1 MTRERHERHRSE
13 AFIPIQDE
21 LDAAY
26 RFYGRMTSD
35 LITISD
41 RAGHLLHCNPVAE
54 RVFGCSPEE
63 AVGRSLFAFVH
74 PEDRAEVVSAFERW
88 NHHPGET
95 SFLVECRMVSLREEL
110 RHLQWTVTPYR
121 QPDGEVRCLIA
132 HARDVTGQVQWL
144 ERVKRSDR
152 RHSAVLLSLLDPMMV
167 IDGHGTVLEVSRSVQ
182 EVFGYTPE
190 ELLGKNIKLLMPEP
204 HRSQHDSYLERY
216 RTTGETWILNRTR
229 RFEVVRKDGARIQV
243 ELSVSRVDV
252 PGEEEPCFVGSFRD
266 VTARLQ
272 AEGALAESEA
282 RLRAIFDQEFQF
294 VGLLARDGR
303 MLEVNASALR
313 STGARRSEV
322 VGRHFWDTP
331 WWKPGDAQRLKDAVQ
346 SAARGEFVRFEVESL
361 TASGTA
367 LWVDFSLKPVKD
379 AQGVVQFLLP
389 EGRDITAIKHSHQ
402 RELAMQD
409 ALAAIGES
417 ASVLAHEIKNPLTA
431 VNLALRA
438 VADKLG
444 EDQKV
449 VLEDLAERLRKLE
462 RTMRRTL
469 SFARPLELEPEAC
482 DLAAMARDVLQL
494 LAPELADAR
503 IAHELVLGERL
514 PPVQA
519 DRGLIEEVLTN
530 LVRNAREALG
540 SRGGRVRV
548 SVLRESG
555 QVLVRVEDDGEGIVP
570 SVKAEIF
577 KPFVTSKKSGTGLGL
592 AIARK
597 VVREHGGEIGVGDS
611 NLGGACFWFRLP
623 VEREAMA
630 SVEVR
635 SGHEARA

>member
-1 MTRERHERHRSE
+1 MTSPRHERHRSE
-13 AFIPIQDE
+13 SYIAIQDE

-26 RFYGRMTSD
+26 RFHGRMTSD

-41 RAGHLLHCNPVAE
+41 RAGHLLHANPVAE
-54 RVFGCSPEE
+54 RVFGCTPEE
-63 AVGRSLFAFVH
+63 ALGRSLFAFVH
-74 PEDRAEVVSAFERW
+74 PEDKAGVVEAFERW
-88 NHHPGET
+88 VHYPGEK
-95 SFLVECRMVSLREEL
+95 SFLVDCRMVSLRGEL

-121 QPDGEVRCLIA
+121 QPDGDVRCLIA
-132 HARDVTGQVQWL
+132 HARDVTAQVQWL

-152 RHSAVLLSLLDPMMV
+152 RHSAVLLSLLDPMVV
-167 IDGHGTVLEVSRSVQ
+167 IDGSGIVLEVSRSV
-182 EVFGYTPE
+182 EEAFGYTPE
-190 ELLGKNIKLLMPEP
+190 ELVGKNISVLMPEP
-204 HRSQHDSYLERY
+204 HRTQHDAYLERY
-216 RTTGETWILNRTR
+216 RNTGQTWILNRTR
-229 RFEVVRKDGARIQV
+229 RFEVVRKGGARIQV
-243 ELSVSRVDV
+243 ELSVSRVDI

-272 AEGALAESEA
+272 AESALAESEA

-294 VGLLARDGR
+294 VGLLSRDGR
-303 MLEVNASALR
+303 LLEVNASALR
-313 STGARRSEV
+313 STGARRADV
-322 VGRHFWDTP
+322 IGRPFWETP
-331 WWKPGDAQRLKDAVQ
+331 WWRVGDVPRLKEAVE

-361 TASGTA
+361 TEGGGS

-379 AQGVVQFLLP
+379 AHGAVQFLLP
-389 EGRDITAIKHSHQ
+389 EGRDITSIKHAHH

-469 SFARPLELEPEAC
+469 SFARPLELETEAC
-482 DLAAMARDVLQL
+482 DLAAMARDVFQL
-494 LAPELADAR
+494 LSPELVAAR
-503 IAHELVLGERL
+503 IAQELVVGEGL

-519 DRGLIEEVLTN
+519 DRGLVEEVLTN
-530 LVRNAREALG
+530 LVRNACEALG
-540 SRGGRVRV
+540 ARGGRVRI
-548 SVLRESG
+548 SVTREG
-555 QVLVRVEDDGEGIVP
+555 NGVLVRVEDDGEGLVP
-570 SVKAEIF
+570 SVRAEIF
-577 KPFVTSKKSGTGLGL
+577 KPFVTSKKGGTGLGL

-611 NLGGACFWFRLP
+611 ALGGACFWFRLP
-623 VEREAMA
+623 AEAPGER

-635 SGHEARA
+635 SEAQGKA

>member
-1 MTRERHERHRSE
+1 MTRERHERQRSE
-13 AFIPIQDE
+13 SFTAIQDE

-41 RAGHLLHCNPVAE
+41 RAGHLLHANPVAE
-54 RVFGCSPEE
+54 RVFGCTPEE
-63 AVGRSLFAFVH
+63 VLGRSLFTFVH
-74 PEDRAEVVSAFERW
+74 PDDRAAVVAAFERW
-88 NHHPGET
+88 SDHHGET
-95 SFLVECRMVSLREEL
+95 SFLVECRMVSLREEV

-121 QPDGEVRCLIA
+121 PPEGEVRCLIA

-144 ERVKRSDR
+144 ERVKKSDS
-152 RHSAVLLSLLDPMMV
+152 RHSAVLLSLLDPMVV
-167 IDGHGTVLEVSRSVQ
+167 IDGHGTILEVSRSVE
-182 EVFGYTPE
+182 EVFGYPPE
-190 ELLGKNIKLLMPEP
+190 ELLGKNIRILMPEP
-204 HRSQHDSYLERY
+204 HHSQHDSYLERY
-216 RTTGETWILNRTR
+216 RATGETWILNRTR
-229 RFEVVRKDGARIQV
+229 RFEAVRKGGTRIQV
-243 ELSVSRVDV
+243 ELSVARVDV
-252 PGEEEPCFVGSFRD
+252 PGEDEPCFVGSFRD

-272 AEGALAESEA
+272 AESALAESEA

-313 STGARRSEV
+313 SRGVRRAEV

-331 WWKPGDAQRLKDAVQ
+331 WWKAADVTRLKEAVAA
-346 SAARGEFVRFEVESL
+346 AARGEFVRFEVESL
-361 TASGTA
+361 TAEGSA
-367 LWVDFSLKPVKD
+367 VWVDFSLKPIKD
-379 AQGVVQFLLP
+379 AHGVVQFLLP

-438 VADKLG
+438 VADRLG

-469 SFARPLELEPEAC
+469 SFARPLELETEAC

-494 LAPELADAR
+494 LAPELAEAR
-503 IAHELVLGERL
+503 ITHELVLGERL

-540 SRGGRVRV
+540 ARGGRVRV
-548 SVLRESG
+548 SVAHERA
-555 QVLVRVEDDGEGIVP
+555 QVLVRVEDDGEGLVP
-570 SVKAEIF
+570 SIRAEIF
-577 KPFVTSKKSGTGLGL
+577 KPFVTSKKGGTGLGL

-597 VVREHGGEIGVGDS
+597 VVREHGGEIGAGDS
-611 NLGGACFWFRLP
+611 DLGGACFWFRLP
-623 VEREAMA
+623 VESAA
-630 SVEVR
+630 GSSVEVR
-635 SGHEARA
+635 SGSEARA

>member
-1 MTRERHERHRSE
+1 MTRERHELHPGESLAAIRD
-13 AFIPIQDE
+13 QV
-21 LDAAY
+21 DAAY

-41 RAGHLLHCNPVAE
+41 RAGHILHANPVAE
-54 RVFGCSPEE
+54 RVFGCTPEQ
-63 AVGRSLFAFVH
+63 ALGRSLFAFVH
-74 PEDRAEVVSAFERW
+74 PEDRTAVVGAFERW
-88 NHHPGET
+88 SQHPGES
-95 SFLVECRMVSLREEL
+95 SFLVECRMVSLHKEL

-121 QPDGEVRCLIA
+121 RDDGEAHCLIA

-144 ERVKRSDR
+144 ERVKKSDS
-152 RHSAVLLSLLDPMMV
+152 RHTAVLLSLLDPMVV
-167 IDGHGTVLEVSRSVQ
+167 IDGHGLVLEVSRSV
-182 EVFGYTPE
+182 EDAFGYSPE
-190 ELLGKNIKLLMPEP
+190 ELIGKNIKMLMPEP
-204 HRSQHDSYLERY
+204 HHSQHDGYLDHY
-216 RTTGETWILNRTR
+216 RATGQTWILNRTR
-229 RFEVVRKDGARIQV
+229 SFEVVRKGGARIQV

-266 VTARLQ
+266 VTARVQ
-272 AEGALAESEA
+272 AESALAESEA

-313 STGARRSEV
+313 STGVRRAEV
-322 VGRHFWDTP
+322 VGRYFWDTP
-331 WWKPGDAQRLKDAVQ
+331 WWKSGDVQRLKDAVEA
-346 SAARGEFVRFEVESL
+346 AARGEFVRFEVESA
-361 TASGTA
+361 TSEGAT

-379 AQGVVQFLLP
+379 AHGVVQFLLP
-389 EGRDITAIKHSHQ
+389 EGRDISAIKHAHQ

-409 ALAAIGES
+409 ALAEIGES

-444 EDQKV
+444 EDQRV

-482 DLAAMARDVLQL
+482 DLAAMARDVLHL
-494 LAPELADAR
+494 LAPELAEAR
-503 IAHELVLGERL
+503 IAHELVVAEGL

-519 DRGLIEEVLTN
+519 DRGLIEELLTN
-530 LVRNAREALG
+530 LVRNAREALDA
-540 SRGGRVRV
+540 RGGRVRLSLV
-548 SVLRESG
+548 KERAHVL
-555 QVLVRVEDDGEGIVP
+555 LRVEDDGEGLIP
-570 SVKAEIF
+570 SVRAEIF
-577 KPFVTSKKSGTGLGL
+577 KPFVTSKKGGTGLGL

-597 VVREHGGEIGVGDS
+597 VVREHGGEIGVADS
-611 NLGGACFWFRLP
+611 SLGGACFWFRLP
-623 VEREAMA
+623 FECPREAPA
-630 SVEVR
+630 EVR
-635 SGHEARA
+635 SDDEARA